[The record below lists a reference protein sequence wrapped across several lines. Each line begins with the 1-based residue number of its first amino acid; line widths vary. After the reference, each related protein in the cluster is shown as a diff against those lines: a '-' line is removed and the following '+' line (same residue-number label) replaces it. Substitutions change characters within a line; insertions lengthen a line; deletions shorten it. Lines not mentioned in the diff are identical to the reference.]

1 MSRTVAIKE
10 SIQTVKGYPKKLV
23 IYLTPA
29 SKFYWTRVFYLGKYH
44 TRTTKTTDPKQAC
57 ELARQESKNFVSP
70 LSGGTSLISDG
81 FAGTL
86 KEVNQSD
93 RDKLRKY
100 WECWFETRNV
110 DDVNVGAKG
119 IDLGAL

>member
-1 MSRTVAIKE
+1 MLIPTLILVSDLIQVTNGVSKTKE
-10 SIQTVKGYPKKLV
+10 VS
-23 IYLTPA
+23 A
-29 SKFYWTRVFYLGKYH
+29 
-44 TRTTKTTDPKQAC
+44 TTDPKQAC